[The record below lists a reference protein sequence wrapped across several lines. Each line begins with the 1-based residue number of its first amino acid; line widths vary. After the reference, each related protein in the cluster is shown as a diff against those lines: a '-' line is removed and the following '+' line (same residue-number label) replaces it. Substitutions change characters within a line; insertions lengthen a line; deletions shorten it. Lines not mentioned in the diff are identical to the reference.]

1 MFTLVCAWFL
11 GVFLFLFYSSGQVS
25 TPRALFLITHTIMPS
40 KKEALKNKK
49 RINLFFKKIA
59 DKSFKFSYQRDLGS
73 ADILLI
79 Y

>member
-1 MFTLVCAWFL
+1 M
-11 GVFLFLFYSSGQVS
+11 
-25 TPRALFLITHTIMPS
+25 ITHTVMS
-40 KKEALKNKK
+40 SEKEALKNKK

-59 DKSFKFSYQRDLGS
+59 DKSFKFSFQRDLGS